1 MVLSLTNAKDIT
13 AMPKTKC
20 PKCRRKMCVEH
31 ETHEECT
38 DPKCSYYVSYDY
50 DVPEGVSDGS

>member
-1 MVLSLTNAKDIT
+1 
-13 AMPKTKC
+13 MPKTKC